1 MQRILGV
8 LVVLGGWAIA
18 MSGLFVTSAT
28 SVRLILA
35 CVGIMVSLSGS
46 LGVLNGYYVQ
56 RAIWKQ

>member
-1 MQRILGV
+1 MRLLGI

-18 MSGLFVTSAT
+18 MSGLIVTSAT

-35 CVGIMVSLSGS
+35 CVGIAVSLYGS
-46 LGVLNGYYVQ
+46 LGVLNGYYLQ

>member
-1 MQRILGV
+1 MRLLGI

-18 MSGLFVTSAT
+18 MSGLLVTSAM

-35 CVGIMVSLSGS
+35 CVGIAVSLYGS
-46 LGVLNGYYVQ
+46 LGVLNGYYLQ